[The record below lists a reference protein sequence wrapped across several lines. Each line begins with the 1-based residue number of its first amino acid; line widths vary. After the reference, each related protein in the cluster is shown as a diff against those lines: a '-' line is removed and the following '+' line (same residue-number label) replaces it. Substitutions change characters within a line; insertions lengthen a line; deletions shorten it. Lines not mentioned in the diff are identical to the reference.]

1 MRVNTASMIYDKN
14 KLFKLNFFSEDCI
27 KLWSYE
33 NIHMVLVGGL
43 NHNKRQGIFKMK
55 RRHYYLQNRKE
66 V

>member
-14 KLFKLNFFSEDCI
+14 KWYKFKFVSEDCI
-27 KLWSYE
+27 KLCSSE
-33 NIHMVLVGGL
+33 NIHMVVVGGL